1 VKPGYPQVAQST
13 VEMLIIQKAQ
23 RADFSVAT
31 TLARPL

>member
-1 VKPGYPQVAQST
+1 VTAGYPQVAQT
-13 VEMLIIQKAQ
+13 IVEMLIIQNVQ